1 MHHRHE
7 GGTVSEGLTQESVQ
21 PYSALMILA
30 TGTIPGHCRG
40 TVRPG
45 VQGMREA
52 SALLSD
58 IQAKA
63 ASTTPRA
70 AVTAPVRDSFCQ
82 EVGPGGEESGW
93 LYRRGTQW
101 AARRGSRIAL
111 LAKTF
116 LEESQQTLDWH
127 RGDGIAWSIWRSGTT
142 MTWACKPERAEGWLR
157 A

>member
-7 GGTVSEGLTQESVQ
+7 GGTVCEGLTQGSVQ
-21 PYSALMILA
+21 PYFALMILA

-45 VQGMREA
+45 VQGMRES

-63 ASTTPRA
+63 TSTMPCRC
-70 AVTAPVRDSFCQ
+70 DSSSKGFLL
-82 EVGPGGEESGW
+82 SGSGARRRGARQ
-93 LYRRGTQW
+93 LYRRGTRW
-101 AARRGSRIAL
+101 AARRGTGIAL

-116 LEESQQTLDWH
+116 LEESQQTLEWH
-127 RGDGIAWSIWRSGTT
+127 RGDGIARSIWRSGTT
-142 MTWACKPERAEGWLR
+142 MTWACKPERAEEWLR